1 MTGVAPKRIFHPCSR
16 WARAR
21 LRNVSLRRGA
31 FCFCF
36 GVRRQTVFIGV
47 LAGWWNPW
55 EGLVGGGVR
64 GGAVAWVRTWG
75 RVGVGGRSVGVGDG
89 NDHTKLFNHACIA

>member
-55 EGLVGGGVR
+55 EGLVGGGEGWGGSVGTYVGSGWGWWAER
-64 GGAVAWVRTWG
+64 GGG
-75 RVGVGGRSVGVGDG
+75 RW
-89 NDHTKLFNHACIA
+89 